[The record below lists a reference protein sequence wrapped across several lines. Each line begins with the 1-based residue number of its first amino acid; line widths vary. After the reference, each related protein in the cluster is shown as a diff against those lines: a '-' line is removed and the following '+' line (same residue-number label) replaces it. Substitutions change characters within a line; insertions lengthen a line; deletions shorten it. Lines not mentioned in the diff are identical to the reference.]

1 MNHPTYLAVNEA
13 HDSMANDGAPAMD
26 PQNGG
31 PRGSRRYRLA
41 VLLFAAYACA
51 AGAVRGQGTSALAG
65 FHHTAW
71 RVTDGAPPDIWAM
84 AQGPHGYLWLG
95 TGSGLYRFDGLGF
108 ERYVASA
115 GEPLKSSNVTSLK
128 FTASGDL
135 WIGYY
140 EGGVSVLHDGR
151 LTHYGVPDGVP
162 PGMVVALETDVQGSG
177 VWMAARGGLAHFDGQ
192 RWQVVDEDRWGY
204 PARRADWVLRDAKGT
219 LWATTGDAVVYLDP
233 STHRFQH
240 FGKDRVGLNA
250 VLANAP
256 DGRVWISDEAKGTR
270 PLESNDD
277 GPRLRERFAKRLL
290 FDRDG
295 GIWGT
300 DAVRGG
306 VFRINAAADS
316 TANPQ
321 VFASAQGLS
330 ADIAVPILQDAEGNV
345 WVGTNLG
352 LDRFRADN
360 FFLASDAPSIPD
372 ATPLLVANER
382 GDVWTIEGTILSR
395 MAGAH
400 SVPMLTLPR
409 KARSAYGDP
418 GGVIWISDL
427 DGLRR
432 VEQGR
437 ITHIPWPHE
446 DWKDAIVAYGS
457 DAEGGLW
464 LSVFNHGVFRYADG
478 EWTAQAVD
486 SGETNAAPS
495 AIAAAADGSMWFGF
509 AHDRLVHRTAAGSR
523 VYGASDGLRVGGI
536 STLRADGAAVLVGGE
551 LGYATMQ
558 GNSFRSITSLPA
570 SNAITQVSG
579 IVRAKDGDLWLNAS
593 RGVIRIKQTEAAR
606 SSAAA
611 TGSTEYRLYDFNDGL
626 PGVALQNQ
634 PVPTLATDA
643 EGRVWVSTNR
653 GIVWADPAA
662 MRVNHVPPL
671 VNIKTAHTDRAMTD
685 PLNVRVPGSAP
696 NIRIEYS
703 ALNLSAPERVRFR
716 YRLAGLEDRWV
727 DAGSRREA
735 AYSNLRPGRY
745 RFEVSAANE
754 DNVWSPQAASLDIE
768 VVPGFV
774 DTGVFRVAV
783 AIGLVALVLTAY
795 LVRMRLLASA
805 FRTRLRE
812 RLEERER
819 IARELHD
826 TLLQSIQGL
835 ILRFQAI
842 ANRIPVSDPNRAGIE
857 SALDRAD
864 QVMAAGR
871 ERVRDLRTSEAALGG
886 LDDAFA
892 RIAHDLSFDHAA
904 RFEIRVRSA
913 QRELACEAREEIY
926 GIGRE
931 ALLNAFRH
939 ADASRI
945 DVTLEYDAEEFRL
958 SVRDDGK
965 GFDPSMTTT
974 FERSAHFGLRGM
986 RERARRLDG
995 QLVIETEDGRGATIE
1010 LIVPARF
1017 AYVSAGGRWLR
1028 RMRGMFGEEPM

>member
-1 MNHPTYLAVNEA
+1 MKHPAYLAEDVAQKHISKVALMLEQQSA
-13 HDSMANDGAPAMD
+13 CLRA
-26 PQNGG
+26 
-31 PRGSRRYRLA
+31 SRRYRVI
-41 VLLFAAYACA
+41 VLLLAIYACTA
-51 AGAVRGQGTSALAG
+51 SIVRGEATSALAG

-71 RVTDGAPPDIWAM
+71 RVSDGAPPDIWAM
-84 AQGPHGYLWLG
+84 AQGPRGYLWLG
-95 TGSGLYRFDGLGF
+95 TGSGLYRFDGLSF
-108 ERYVASA
+108 ERYVAA
-115 GEPLKSSNVTSLK
+115 NGERLKSTNVTSLK

-140 EGGVSVLHDGR
+140 EGGVSVLHEGR
-151 LTHYGVPDGVP
+151 LKHYGVHDGVP
-162 PGMVVALETDVQGSG
+162 PGMVSALETDVSGSG
-177 VWMAARGGLAHFDGQ
+177 VWIAARGGLAHFDGQ
-192 RWQVVDEDRWGY
+192 QWQVTDENQWGY
-204 PARRADWVLRDAKGT
+204 PTRRADWVLRDAKGT
-219 LWATTGDAVVYLDP
+219 LWAATGDAVVYLDA
-233 STHRFQH
+233 STQRFRR
-240 FGKDRVGLNA
+240 FEKDQVGLNA

-256 DGRVWISDEAKGTR
+256 DGRVWVSDETKGTR
-270 PLESNDD
+270 PLES
-277 GPRLRERFAKRLL
+277 GGEAPVLRERFAKRLL
-290 FDRDG
+290 FDREG
-295 GIWGT
+295 NVWGT
-300 DAVRGG
+300 DAIRGG
-306 VFRINAAADS
+306 VFRANVATAS
-316 TANPQ
+316 TTNPQ

-330 ADIAVPILQDAEGNV
+330 ADIAVPIIQDEEGNI

-352 LDRFRADN
+352 LDRFRASN
-360 FFLASDAPSIPD
+360 FFPASDAPSVPD

-382 GDVWTIEGTILSR
+382 GAVWTIEGAALSR
-395 MAGAH
+395 IVGTRLAP
-400 SVPMLTLPR
+400 VLTLPR
-409 KARSAYGDP
+409 KAWSAYCDP
-418 GGVIWISDL
+418 NGVVWISDL

-446 DWKDAIVAYGS
+446 EWKDAVVAYGS
-457 DAEGGLW
+457 DAEGALW

-478 EWTAQAVD
+478 AWKAQAID
-486 SGETNAAPS
+486 PDEANAAAS
-495 AIAAAADGSMWFGF
+495 AIATAADGSMWFGVSR
-509 AHDRLVHRTAAGSR
+509 DRLVHRTASGSR
-523 VYGASDGLRVGGI
+523 VYGASDGLSVGGI
-536 STLRADGAAVLVGGE
+536 ATLHPDGAGVLVGGE

-558 GNSFRSITSLPA
+558 GDSFKSVTSLPA

-579 IVRAKDGDLWLNAS
+579 IVRTRDGDLWLNAS
-593 RGVIRIKQTEAAR
+593 RGVVRVNQADAAR
-606 SSAAA
+606 SSAAVPDPA
-611 TGSTEYRLYDFNDGL
+611 EYKLYDFNDGL
-626 PGVALQNQ
+626 PGVALQSQ
-634 PVPTLATDA
+634 PVPTLATDL

-653 GIVWADPAA
+653 GIVWADPAS

-671 VNIKTAHTDRAMTD
+671 VNIKAAYSDRPMTD
-685 PLNVRVPGSAP
+685 FLNVRVPGSAP

-703 ALNLSAPERVRFR
+703 ALNLSAPERVQFR

-735 AYSNLRPGRY
+735 AYSHLSPGYY
-745 RFEVSAANE
+745 RFEVLAANE

-768 VVPGFV
+768 VVPRFV
-774 DTGVFRVAV
+774 ETTAFRVGA
-783 AIGLVALVLTAY
+783 AIGVAGLALAAY

-871 ERVRDLRTSEAALGG
+871 ERVRDLRTSEATVGD
-886 LDDAFA
+886 LDEAFA
-892 RIAHDLSFDHAA
+892 RIARDLSFDHAVQFKISA
-904 RFEIRVRSA
+904 GGA
-913 QRELACEAREEIY
+913 QRELACETREEVY

-939 ADASRI
+939 ADASHI
-945 DVTLEYDAEEFRL
+945 DLILDYGIDAFGL

-965 GFDPSMTTT
+965 GFDPRMAKT

-986 RERARRLDG
+986 HERARRISGRLD
-995 QLVIETEDGRGATIE
+995 IETGNGRGTTIS
-1010 LIVPARF
+1010 LTVPARS
-1017 AYVSAGGRWLR
+1017 AYESPGWRSFRWMR
-1028 RMRGMFGEEPM
+1028 RIFDEESV